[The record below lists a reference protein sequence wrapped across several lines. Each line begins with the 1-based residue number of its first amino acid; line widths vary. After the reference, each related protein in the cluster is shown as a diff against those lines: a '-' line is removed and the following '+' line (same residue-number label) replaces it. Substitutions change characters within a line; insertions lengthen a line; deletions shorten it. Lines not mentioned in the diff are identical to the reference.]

1 MARKAPAATRF
12 RGPVDSPLAVGDGFF
27 QFGSHY
33 SCAIDIFV
41 CQTWRYKLHAQHVS
55 RETYFTMAPTVPFL
69 YAAALSGRDDAPTRP
84 RGNWV
89 TRTVA
94 IANQKGGVGKT
105 TTAVNLAAAL
115 ALSQKRVLLVDLD
128 PQGNAGS
135 GLGYPGVKITR
146 GIYEVLTGGSRVS
159 DVLLETEVAG
169 LSLIPS
175 GQRLVGAEIELVDAE
190 RREYRLKEAIEP
202 ILDQYE
208 FVLIDAP
215 PSLGFLTI
223 NALTAARSV
232 LVPVQCEYYALEGLS
247 HLLGAIRLVQQSL
260 NTGLQI
266 EGVLL
271 TMYDN
276 RLNLSQQVLE
286 ETRRFFAERV
296 YRTVIPRNVRLSEAP
311 SFGKPVV
318 VYDPNCAGSTS
329 YMNLAR
335 EVIERG

>member
-1 MARKAPAATRF
+1 MFHAGIFMGISRTLAAPRHG
-12 RGPVDSPLAVGDGFF
+12 RGLRSENPRV
-27 QFGSHY
+27 
-33 SCAIDIFV
+33 
-41 CQTWRYKLHAQHVS
+41 R
-55 RETYFTMAPTVPFL
+55 R
-69 YAAALSGRDDAPTRP
+69 SGV
-84 RGNWV
+84 NKM

-115 ALSQKRVLLVDLD
+115 ALSQKRVLLIDLD

-135 GLGYPGVKITR
+135 GLGYPGIKVTK
-146 GIYEVLTGGSRVS
+146 GVYEVLATGAPITEVII
-159 DVLLETEVAG
+159 ETEVAG
-169 LSLIPS
+169 LHLVPS
-175 GQRLVGAEIELVDAE
+175 GQRLVGAEVELVSVD
-190 RREYRLKEAIEP
+190 RREYRLKTALETISARYDFI
-202 ILDQYE
+202 
-208 FVLIDAP
+208 LIDAP

-223 NALTAARSV
+223 NALTAAGSV

-247 HLLGAIRLVQQSL
+247 HLLGAIRLVQQGL
-260 NTGLQI
+260 NPNLQI

-311 SFGKPVV
+311 SFGKPIVI
-318 VYDPNCAGSTS
+318 YDPYCAGSTS
-329 YMNLAR
+329 YVNLAR

>member
-1 MARKAPAATRF
+1 M
-12 RGPVDSPLAVGDGFF
+12 
-27 QFGSHY
+27 
-33 SCAIDIFV
+33 
-41 CQTWRYKLHAQHVS
+41 
-55 RETYFTMAPTVPFL
+55 
-69 YAAALSGRDDAPTRP
+69 
-84 RGNWV
+84 

-105 TTAVNLAAAL
+105 TTAVNLAAGL
-115 ALSQKRVLLVDLD
+115 ALCGKKVLLIDLD

-135 GLGYPGVKITR
+135 GLGYPSIKVQR
-146 GIYEVLTGGSRVS
+146 GIYEVLTGNAALA
-159 DVLLETEVAG
+159 DVILETEVPG
-169 LSLIPS
+169 LHLIPS
-175 GQRLVGAEIELVDAE
+175 GQRLVGAEVELVE
-190 RREYRLKEAIEP
+190 VPRREYRLKEALVGIEER
-202 ILDQYE
+202 YE
-208 FVLIDAP
+208 FILIDAP
-215 PSLGFLTI
+215 PSLGFLTL

-247 HLLGAIRLVQQSL
+247 HLLSAIRLVQQGL
-260 NTGLQI
+260 NPNLQI

-271 TMYDN
+271 TMFDN

-318 VYDPNCAGSTS
+318 VYDPSCAGSTS
-329 YMNLAR
+329 YMNLAK

>member
-1 MARKAPAATRF
+1 MP
-12 RGPVDSPLAVGDGFF
+12 
-27 QFGSHY
+27 
-33 SCAIDIFV
+33 
-41 CQTWRYKLHAQHVS
+41 
-55 RETYFTMAPTVPFL
+55 
-69 YAAALSGRDDAPTRP
+69 
-84 RGNWV
+84 
-89 TRTVA
+89 RTVA
-94 IANQKGGVGKT
+94 VANQKGGVGKT

-115 ALSQKRVLLVDLD
+115 AMAGRKVLLIDLD

-135 GLGYPGVKITR
+135 GLGYPGLKVAR
-146 GIYEVLTGGSRVS
+146 GIYDVLTGHASIR
-159 DVLLETEVAG
+159 DVAMETEVPG
-169 LSLIPS
+169 LTLVPS
-175 GQRLVGAEIELVDAE
+175 GQRLVGAEVELVGVD
-190 RREYRLKEAIEP
+190 RREYRLKDALREVER
-202 ILDQYE
+202 DFE
-208 FVLIDAP
+208 FILIDAP

-247 HLLGAIRLVQQSL
+247 HLLGAIRLVQQGL
-260 NTGLQI
+260 NPDLQI

-318 VYDPNCAGSTS
+318 IYDPQCAGATS
-329 YMNLAR
+329 YVNLAR
-335 EVIERG
+335 EVLERG

>member
-1 MARKAPAATRF
+1 M
-12 RGPVDSPLAVGDGFF
+12 
-27 QFGSHY
+27 
-33 SCAIDIFV
+33 
-41 CQTWRYKLHAQHVS
+41 
-55 RETYFTMAPTVPFL
+55 
-69 YAAALSGRDDAPTRP
+69 
-84 RGNWV
+84 

-94 IANQKGGVGKT
+94 VANQKGGVGKT

-115 ALSQKRVLLVDLD
+115 ALNNRKVLLIDLD

-135 GLGYPGVKITR
+135 GLGFPGVKIHR
-146 GIYEVLTGGSRVS
+146 GAYEVLIGYVP
-159 DVLLETEVAG
+159 LEETIVEIAVPG
-169 LSLIPS
+169 LWLVPS
-175 GQRLVGAEIELVDAE
+175 GQRLAGAEVELVDMD
-190 RREYRLKEAIEP
+190 RREYRLKDALQGIADRYDF
-202 ILDQYE
+202 I
-208 FVLIDAP
+208 LIDAP

-223 NALTAARSV
+223 NALTAAGSV

-247 HLLGAIRLVQQSL
+247 HLLGAIRLVQQGL
-260 NTGLQI
+260 NPQLQI

-318 VYDPNCAGSTS
+318 LYDPNCAGAIS

-335 EVIERG
+335 EVLERG

>member
-1 MARKAPAATRF
+1 MP
-12 RGPVDSPLAVGDGFF
+12 
-27 QFGSHY
+27 
-33 SCAIDIFV
+33 
-41 CQTWRYKLHAQHVS
+41 
-55 RETYFTMAPTVPFL
+55 
-69 YAAALSGRDDAPTRP
+69 
-84 RGNWV
+84 
-89 TRTVA
+89 RTVA
-94 IANQKGGVGKT
+94 VANQKGGVGKT

-115 ALSQKRVLLVDLD
+115 AMAQRRVLLIDLD

-135 GLGYPGVKITR
+135 GLGYPGVKVTR
-146 GIYEVLTGGSRVS
+146 GIYDVLTSHATLREVLM
-159 DVLLETEVAG
+159 ETEVPG
-169 LSLIPS
+169 LSLVPS
-175 GQRLVGAEIELVDAE
+175 GQRLVGAEVELVGVD
-190 RREYRLKEAIEP
+190 RREYRLKDALREIEGDFDF
-202 ILDQYE
+202 I
-208 FVLIDAP
+208 LIDAP

-247 HLLGAIRLVQQSL
+247 HLLGAIRLVQQGL
-260 NTGLQI
+260 NPELQI

-318 VYDPNCAGSTS
+318 IYDPQCVGATS
-329 YMNLAR
+329 YVNLAR
-335 EVIERG
+335 EVLERG

>member
-1 MARKAPAATRF
+1 
-12 RGPVDSPLAVGDGFF
+12 V
-27 QFGSHY
+27 
-33 SCAIDIFV
+33 
-41 CQTWRYKLHAQHVS
+41 
-55 RETYFTMAPTVPFL
+55 
-69 YAAALSGRDDAPTRP
+69 
-84 RGNWV
+84 
-89 TRTVA
+89 
-94 IANQKGGVGKT
+94 ANQKGGVGKT

-115 ALSQKRVLLVDLD
+115 AMAQRRVLLIDLD

-135 GLGYPGVKITR
+135 GLGYPGVKVTR
-146 GIYEVLTGGSRVS
+146 GIYDVLTAHATLREVLM
-159 DVLLETEVAG
+159 ETEVPG
-169 LSLIPS
+169 LSLVPS
-175 GQRLVGAEIELVDAE
+175 GQRLVGAEVELVGVD
-190 RREYRLKEAIEP
+190 RREYRLKDALREIEGDFDF
-202 ILDQYE
+202 I
-208 FVLIDAP
+208 LIDPP

-247 HLLGAIRLVQQSL
+247 HLLGAIRLVQQGL
-260 NTGLQI
+260 NPELQI

-318 VYDPNCAGSTS
+318 IYDPQCAGATS
-329 YMNLAR
+329 YVNLAR
-335 EVIERG
+335 EVLERG

>member
-1 MARKAPAATRF
+1 
-12 RGPVDSPLAVGDGFF
+12 
-27 QFGSHY
+27 
-33 SCAIDIFV
+33 
-41 CQTWRYKLHAQHVS
+41 
-55 RETYFTMAPTVPFL
+55 
-69 YAAALSGRDDAPTRP
+69 
-84 RGNWV
+84 V
-89 TRTVA
+89 TARTVA

-115 ALSQKRVLLVDLD
+115 ALNQKRVLLVDLD

-135 GLGYPGVKITR
+135 GLGYPGPKITL
-146 GIYEVLTGGSRVS
+146 GIYDVLTGAASLG
-159 DVLLETEVAG
+159 DVLLETGIEG
-169 LSLIPS
+169 LQLIPS
-175 GQRLVGAEIELVDAE
+175 GQRLVGAEVELVDAE
-190 RREYRLKEAIEP
+190 RREYRLKEAIGSMVDRYDF
-202 ILDQYE
+202 I
-208 FVLIDAP
+208 LIDAP

-223 NALTAARSV
+223 NALTAAGSV
-232 LVPVQCEYYALEGLS
+232 LVPVQCEYYALEGLT
-247 HLLGAIRLVQQSL
+247 HLLGAIRLVQQGL
-260 NTGLQI
+260 NTNLQI

-318 VYDPNCAGSTS
+318 VYDPSCAGSTS

>member
-1 MARKAPAATRF
+1 MP
-12 RGPVDSPLAVGDGFF
+12 
-27 QFGSHY
+27 
-33 SCAIDIFV
+33 
-41 CQTWRYKLHAQHVS
+41 
-55 RETYFTMAPTVPFL
+55 
-69 YAAALSGRDDAPTRP
+69 
-84 RGNWV
+84 
-89 TRTVA
+89 RTVA
-94 IANQKGGVGKT
+94 VANQKGGVGKT

-115 ALSQKRVLLVDLD
+115 ALAKRRVLLIDLD

-146 GIYEVLTGGSRVS
+146 GIYDVLTSHVTLREV
-159 DVLLETEVAG
+159 VMETEVPG
-169 LSLIPS
+169 LTLVPS
-175 GQRLVGAEIELVDAE
+175 GQRLVGAEVELVGVE
-190 RREYRLKEAIEP
+190 RREYRLKEALREIEGDFDF
-202 ILDQYE
+202 I
-208 FVLIDAP
+208 LIDAP

-247 HLLGAIRLVQQSL
+247 HLLGAIRLVQQGL
-260 NTGLQI
+260 NPGLQI

-318 VYDPNCAGSTS
+318 IYDPQCAGATS
-329 YMNLAR
+329 YVNLAR
-335 EVIERG
+335 EVLERG

>member
-1 MARKAPAATRF
+1 MA
-12 RGPVDSPLAVGDGFF
+12 
-27 QFGSHY
+27 
-33 SCAIDIFV
+33 
-41 CQTWRYKLHAQHVS
+41 
-55 RETYFTMAPTVPFL
+55 
-69 YAAALSGRDDAPTRP
+69 
-84 RGNWV
+84 
-89 TRTVA
+89 RTVA

-115 ALSQKRVLLVDLD
+115 ALNNKKVLLVDLD

-135 GLGYPGVKITR
+135 GLGFPGVKVPK
-146 GIYEVLTGGSRVS
+146 GIY
-159 DVLLETEVAG
+159 DVLINGHSIEESILEVPVPG
-169 LSLIPS
+169 LWLVPS
-175 GQRLVGAEIELVDAE
+175 GQRLAGAEVELVEFE
-190 RREYRLKEAIEP
+190 RREYRLREALKSI
-202 ILDQYE
+202 DGRYD
-208 FVLIDAP
+208 FTLIDAP

-223 NALTAARSV
+223 NALTAADSV

-247 HLLGAIRLVQQSL
+247 HLLGAIRLVQQGL
-260 NTGLQI
+260 NPGLQI

-318 VYDPNCAGSTS
+318 LYDPNCAGAIS

-335 EVIERG
+335 EVLERG

>member
-1 MARKAPAATRF
+1 MA
-12 RGPVDSPLAVGDGFF
+12 
-27 QFGSHY
+27 
-33 SCAIDIFV
+33 
-41 CQTWRYKLHAQHVS
+41 
-55 RETYFTMAPTVPFL
+55 
-69 YAAALSGRDDAPTRP
+69 
-84 RGNWV
+84 
-89 TRTVA
+89 RTVA

-115 ALSQKRVLLVDLD
+115 ALNEKRVLLIDLD

-135 GLGYPGVKITR
+135 GLGYPSIKVQRGV
-146 GIYEVLTGGSRVS
+146 YEVLSGEATLSQVI
-159 DVLLETEVAG
+159 LESEIAG
-169 LSLIPS
+169 LHLIPS
-175 GQRLVGAEIELVDAE
+175 GQRLVGAEVELVE
-190 RREYRLKEAIEP
+190 VPRREYRLKEALVDLEERYDFI
-202 ILDQYE
+202 
-208 FVLIDAP
+208 FIDAP
-215 PSLGFLTI
+215 PSLGFLTL

-247 HLLGAIRLVQQSL
+247 HLLSAIRLVQQGL
-260 NTGLQI
+260 NPTLQI

-271 TMYDN
+271 TMFDN

-318 VYDPNCAGSTS
+318 IYDPACAGSMS
-329 YMNLAR
+329 YMNLAK

>member
-1 MARKAPAATRF
+1 MA
-12 RGPVDSPLAVGDGFF
+12 
-27 QFGSHY
+27 
-33 SCAIDIFV
+33 
-41 CQTWRYKLHAQHVS
+41 
-55 RETYFTMAPTVPFL
+55 
-69 YAAALSGRDDAPTRP
+69 
-84 RGNWV
+84 
-89 TRTVA
+89 RTVA

-115 ALSQKRVLLVDLD
+115 AINRKSVLLVDLD
-128 PQGNAGS
+128 PQGNASS
-135 GLGYPGVKITR
+135 GLGFPGVRNNR
-146 GIYEVLTGGSRVS
+146 GIYEALIERTPIQ
-159 DVLLETEVAG
+159 DVVLETGIDG
-169 LSLIPS
+169 LRLVPA
-175 GQRLVGAEIELVDAE
+175 GQRLVGAELELIDTE
-190 RREYRLKEAIEP
+190 RREYRLKDSIQP
-202 ILDQYE
+202 VLDQYE

-215 PSLGFLTI
+215 PSLGLLTV
-223 NALTAARSV
+223 NALTSAGSV

-247 HLLGAIRLVQQSL
+247 HLLGAIRLVQQKL
-260 NTGLQI
+260 NPTLQI

-318 VYDPNCAGSTS
+318 VYDPECAGSMS

-335 EVIERG
+335 EVIDHG

>member
-1 MARKAPAATRF
+1 M
-12 RGPVDSPLAVGDGFF
+12 
-27 QFGSHY
+27 
-33 SCAIDIFV
+33 
-41 CQTWRYKLHAQHVS
+41 
-55 RETYFTMAPTVPFL
+55 
-69 YAAALSGRDDAPTRP
+69 
-84 RGNWV
+84 
-89 TRTVA
+89 
-94 IANQKGGVGKT
+94 ANQKGGVGKT

-115 ALSQKRVLLVDLD
+115 AMAQRRVLLIDLD

-135 GLGYPGVKITR
+135 GLGYPGVKVTR
-146 GIYEVLTGGSRVS
+146 GIYDVLTSHATLREVLM
-159 DVLLETEVAG
+159 ETEVPG
-169 LSLIPS
+169 LSLVPS
-175 GQRLVGAEIELVDAE
+175 GQRLVGAEVELVGVD
-190 RREYRLKEAIEP
+190 RREYRLKDALREIEG
-202 ILDQYE
+202 DFD

-247 HLLGAIRLVQQSL
+247 HLLGAIRLVQQGL
-260 NTGLQI
+260 NPELQI

-318 VYDPNCAGSTS
+318 IYDPQCVGATS
-329 YMNLAR
+329 YVNLAR
-335 EVIERG
+335 EVLERG

>member
-1 MARKAPAATRF
+1 M
-12 RGPVDSPLAVGDGFF
+12 
-27 QFGSHY
+27 
-33 SCAIDIFV
+33 
-41 CQTWRYKLHAQHVS
+41 
-55 RETYFTMAPTVPFL
+55 
-69 YAAALSGRDDAPTRP
+69 
-84 RGNWV
+84 

-105 TTAVNLAAAL
+105 TTAVNLAAGL
-115 ALSQKRVLLVDLD
+115 ALSQKRVLLIDLD

-135 GLGYPGVKITR
+135 GLGHPGVKITK
-146 GIYEVLTGGSRVS
+146 GIYEVLTTGASLP
-159 DVLLETEVAG
+159 DVIVETEVAG
-169 LSLIPS
+169 LHLVPS
-175 GQRLVGAEIELVDAE
+175 GQRLVGAEVELAGVE
-190 RREYRLKEAIEP
+190 RREYRLKEALRDIEDRYDF
-202 ILDQYE
+202 I
-208 FVLIDAP
+208 FIDAP
-215 PSLGFLTI
+215 PSLGFLTL
-223 NALTAARSV
+223 NALTAAKSV

-247 HLLGAIRLVQQSL
+247 HLLGAIRLVQQGL
-260 NTGLQI
+260 NPTLQI

-318 VYDPNCAGSTS
+318 IYDPQCAGSSS
-329 YMNLAR
+329 YMSLAR

>member
-1 MARKAPAATRF
+1 M
-12 RGPVDSPLAVGDGFF
+12 
-27 QFGSHY
+27 
-33 SCAIDIFV
+33 
-41 CQTWRYKLHAQHVS
+41 
-55 RETYFTMAPTVPFL
+55 
-69 YAAALSGRDDAPTRP
+69 
-84 RGNWV
+84 

-105 TTAVNLAAAL
+105 TTAVNLAAGL
-115 ALSQKRVLLVDLD
+115 ALSQKRVLLIDLD

-135 GLGYPGVKITR
+135 GLGHPGVKITR
-146 GIYEVLTGGSRVS
+146 GIYEVLTSGASLP
-159 DVLLETEVAG
+159 DVIVETEVAG
-169 LSLIPS
+169 LHLVPS
-175 GQRLVGAEIELVDAE
+175 GQRLVGAEVELAGVE
-190 RREYRLKEAIEP
+190 RREYRLKEALRDIEDRYDF
-202 ILDQYE
+202 I
-208 FVLIDAP
+208 FIDAP
-215 PSLGFLTI
+215 PSLGFLTL
-223 NALTAARSV
+223 NALTAAKSV

-247 HLLGAIRLVQQSL
+247 HLLGAIRLVQQGL
-260 NTGLQI
+260 NPTLQI

-318 VYDPNCAGSTS
+318 IYDPQCAGSSS

>member
-1 MARKAPAATRF
+1 MP
-12 RGPVDSPLAVGDGFF
+12 
-27 QFGSHY
+27 
-33 SCAIDIFV
+33 
-41 CQTWRYKLHAQHVS
+41 
-55 RETYFTMAPTVPFL
+55 
-69 YAAALSGRDDAPTRP
+69 
-84 RGNWV
+84 
-89 TRTVA
+89 RTVA

-115 ALSQKRVLLVDLD
+115 ALAQKRVLLIDLD

-135 GLGYPGVKITR
+135 GLGHPSIKVTKS
-146 GIYEVLTGGSRVS
+146 IY
-159 DVLLETEVAG
+159 DVLSGQASVREVTLDTEVPN
-169 LSLIPS
+169 LRLVPS
-175 GQRLVGAEIELVDAE
+175 GQRLAGAEVELVSVE
-190 RREYRLKEAIEP
+190 RREYRLKEALVEVEP
-202 ILDQYE
+202 EYDFI
-208 FVLIDAP
+208 LIDAP

-247 HLLGAIRLVQQSL
+247 HLLGAIRLVQQGL
-260 NTGLQI
+260 NPNLQI

-318 VYDPNCAGSTS
+318 IYDPACAGATS
-329 YMNLAR
+329 YFSLAR
-335 EVIERG
+335 EVVDRG